1 MGEELAIPGYD
12 TVRVYD
18 EVSSTMDVA
27 RSLAD
32 VPGNSL
38 VVARRQSAGRGRQGR
53 SWSSAQSAFMG
64 TFVLCTDQPMSA
76 LSGYSLAV
84 GVAIGEAISSLGG
97 RLELKWPNDLV
108 TVRNGELFKI
118 GGILIEVEERSTFRA
133 ILVGLGLNVSEAPP
147 DVSAASSLNE
157 AFAMR
162 ETVTDIISPLAVSLL
177 EAHEA
182 FRTCGGFRAF
192 RQRWLERSCFAVGRS
207 WIKIDLG
214 REVVAGLFQG
224 VDANGA
230 LLLSVGEELRVVHS
244 GHVLEMRL

>member
-1 MGEELAIPGYD
+1 MFEDLSIPGYEA
-12 TVRVYD
+12 VRVYE

-27 RSLAD
+27 RT
-32 VPGNSL
+32 L
-38 VVARRQSAGRGRQGR
+38 VKSPTNLLVIARRQSAGRGRQGR
-53 SWSSAQSAFMG
+53 SWSSSQSAFMG

-84 GVAIGEAISSLGG
+84 GVAIAEAIAALGG
-97 RLELKWPNDLV
+97 KLELKWPNDLV

-133 ILVGLGLNVSEAPP
+133 ILVGLGLNVSETPA
-147 DVSAASSLNE
+147 DVPAASSLNE

-162 ETVTDIISPLAVSLL
+162 EAVRDVISPLALSLL

-182 FRTCGGFRAF
+182 FRTSGGFGAF
-192 RQRWLERSCFAVGRS
+192 RQRWLERSCFAVDRS

-230 LLLSVGEELRVVHS
+230 LLLSVGQELRVLHS